1 MKGRLIIYF
10 KKQDLKDRWF
20 WGDRYLRSL
29 VHFFRKK
36 NISSL
41 ERVFI
46 NLCKALEAKKISF
59 VKNLSFDKIKD
70 EDKIVVL
77 GIGKNV
83 LRGYHKKN
91 KIIAGIGLMTHPNEW
106 PTLFEDYPIATYLQ
120 HSTWTARIYNK
131 WYGENTCTIWPVG
144 IDTYYWEAK
153 KTSARKD
160 ILVYVKFLW
169 SKERNTTEILKPI
182 LNILDN
188 HQVNYKLIIYGSYTI
203 KEYKKILKSS
213 IGMIFLCEHESQ
225 GLAYQEAMAMD
236 VPIFAWDQ
244 GFWLDTNR
252 FTWEEKEPVPASS
265 VPYFDE
271 TCGEK
276 FKDLEEFNTKLPK
289 FIESSIK
296 GKYEPRDYILKN
308 LSLEK
313 SAERILAILNE
324 VYG

>member
-10 KKQDLKDRWF
+10 KKPHIKDRWF
-20 WGDRYLRSL
+20 WGDHYLRSL

-46 NLCKALEAKKISF
+46 NLCKALKEKKISYI
-59 VKNLSFDKIKD
+59 KNLPFSKIKE
-70 EDKIVVL
+70 EDKIIVL

-83 LRGYHKKN
+83 LKGYNKKN
-91 KIIAGIGLMTHPNEW
+91 KIVAGIGLMTHPNEW
-106 PTLFEDYPIATYLQ
+106 RTIFEDYPLATYMQ
-120 HSTWTARIYNK
+120 HSIWTATIYNR
-131 WYGENTCTIWPVG
+131 WYGENSSKIWPVG
-144 IDTYYWEAK
+144 IDIHYWKAEETA
-153 KTSARKD
+153 ARKD

-169 SKERNTTEILKPI
+169 DKEKKNTEILQPI
-182 LNILDN
+182 LNLLDD
-188 HQVNYKLIIYGSYTI
+188 HRVDYKLIVYGSYTI
-203 KEYKKILKSS
+203 KEYKKILTNS

-252 FTWEEKEPVPASS
+252 FTWGEKEPVPASS
-265 VPYFDE
+265 VPYFDA

-276 FKDLEEFNTKLPK
+276 FKDLEEFNSILPK
-289 FIESSIK
+289 FIESIQK
-296 GKYEPRDYILKN
+296 GKYEPRNYILKN

-313 SAERILAILNE
+313 SAERMLMILNE
-324 VYG
+324 VYE